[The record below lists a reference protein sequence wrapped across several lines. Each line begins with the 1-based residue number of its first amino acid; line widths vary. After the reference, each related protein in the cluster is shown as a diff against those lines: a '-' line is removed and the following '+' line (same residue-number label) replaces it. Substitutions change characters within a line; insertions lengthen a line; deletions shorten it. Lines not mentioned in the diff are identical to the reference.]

1 MRGLNESN
9 YKYQT
14 SSVAGSRWA
23 NENRSKMRGTV
34 RPLWSAVNSEFETLE
49 VPTVYLNF
57 WPKRDHYTH
66 GVRTTVEGSRNEGSV
81 TT

>member
-34 RPLWSAVNSEFETLE
+34 RPLWSAVNQILCNLVTRGPRPSRAGER
-49 VPTVYLNF
+49 V
-57 WPKRDHYTH
+57 
-66 GVRTTVEGSRNEGSV
+66 GS
-81 TT
+81 

>member
-23 NENRSKMRGTV
+23 NEWIQDAPHSTPAFV
-34 RPLWSAVNSEFETLE
+34 LCQ
-49 VPTVYLNF
+49 
-57 WPKRDHYTH
+57 
-66 GVRTTVEGSRNEGSV
+66 
-81 TT
+81 